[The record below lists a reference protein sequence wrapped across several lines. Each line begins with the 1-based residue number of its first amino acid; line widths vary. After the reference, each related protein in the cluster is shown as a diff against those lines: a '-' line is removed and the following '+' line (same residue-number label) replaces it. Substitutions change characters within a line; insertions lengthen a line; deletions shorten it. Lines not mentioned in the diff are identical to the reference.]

1 MKIMRVPYLK
11 QMTEV
16 LAEIE
21 LSYLLSN
28 QGRWKSCWFELDE
41 FSDDACMTF
50 CVNFGILTY
59 KKIYRVYLPKKEL
72 VYPEF
77 WFLTQIHLLHL
88 EAKRELGID

>member
-1 MKIMRVPYLK
+1 
-11 QMTEV
+11 MTEV

-28 QGRWKSCWFELDE
+28 QGHEIYDKFKQSWFELDE